1 MRRIASWIPVFFLAS
16 LASAVT
22 LQVLSMQ
29 DLALKSTDIVYAR
42 ILDSYGAQQGTLI
55 YTHYHIQVLDTWKG
69 SGKYT
74 EIMLPGGV
82 ANGLRQTVSG
92 VPTLTAG
99 NSYVMFL
106 WAGPA
111 GSPQLTGL
119 TQGLFNVAS
128 TKTGALIATRFK
140 TTEQLLDSNGNA
152 VQDQP
157 LTLQLSEVRR
167 TVVQSLPAGRGGK

>member
-1 MRRIASWIPVFFLAS
+1 
-16 LASAVT
+16 
-22 LQVLSMQ
+22 
-29 DLALKSTDIVYAR
+29 
-42 ILDSYGAQQGTLI
+42 
-55 YTHYHIQVLDTWKG
+55 
-69 SGKYT
+69 
-74 EIMLPGGV
+74 
-82 ANGLRQTVSG
+82 
-92 VPTLTAG
+92 
-99 NSYVMFL
+99 MFL

-157 LTLQLSEVRR
+157 LTLQLSELRR
-167 TVVQSLPAGRGGK
+167 TVVQSLPAGKGGK